1 MKPSTYTTLFLD
13 IGGVLLSNGWDHSIR
28 TKAAETFQLD
38 LVEFNKR
45 HALTFDTYEI
55 GKITLD
61 VYLDRT
67 VFYVQRDF
75 SREKFKEFMFNQSQ
89 PIPQMIELI
98 RGLKSRYCLR
108 TVAVSNEGRE
118 LMNHRIS
125 RFKMK
130 EFIDFFVCSAF
141 IGLRKPDVE
150 IYRMALELA
159 QVSPQEVIYIDDR
172 LMLGEIAA
180 GLGMQAIVHKTVE
193 QTEKLLEKYL
203 YGKFT

>member
-108 TVAVSNEGRE
+108 TVV
-118 LMNHRIS
+118 
-125 RFKMK
+125 
-130 EFIDFFVCSAF
+130 
-141 IGLRKPDVE
+141 
-150 IYRMALELA
+150 
-159 QVSPQEVIYIDDR
+159 
-172 LMLGEIAA
+172 
-180 GLGMQAIVHKTVE
+180 
-193 QTEKLLEKYL
+193 
-203 YGKFT
+203 

>member
-1 MKPSTYTTLFLD
+1 
-13 IGGVLLSNGWDHSIR
+13 
-28 TKAAETFQLD
+28 
-38 LVEFNKR
+38 
-45 HALTFDTYEI
+45 
-55 GKITLD
+55 
-61 VYLDRT
+61 
-67 VFYVQRDF
+67 
-75 SREKFKEFMFNQSQ
+75 
-89 PIPQMIELI
+89 
-98 RGLKSRYCLR
+98 
-108 TVAVSNEGRE
+108 
-118 LMNHRIS
+118 
-125 RFKMK
+125 MK